1 MTPHTPPLLR
11 RLCAALAFVLPASAA
26 LSQDA
31 PPGMVG
37 KNGWLFYHHEFVE
50 DPLEAQNSVD
60 LVARISK
67 VLTANGTQVLVAM
80 APIKARIYSE
90 HLPDKPKPT
99 STMLGLYAQLIQ
111 SLRAAGVNAVDLNSA
126 FMNSPKRTAEVP
138 LFLRLDTHWSATG
151 ALLAAET
158 IRDALATMPDVKKAY
173 DAIPAAT
180 YKLTWADQRWPFE
193 GDLVQQLPKGSPAY
207 EKDMISV
214 FSVTKESAAGGALLG
229 AAPEVGVTLMGTSY
243 SADWTHF
250 PAALRYALQRDA
262 LSLSIAA
269 DQGQWVGLDTYLRND
284 AFQTNR
290 PKLLIWEMPERD
302 MKAPPDM
309 PYREA
314 RYVINNT
321 EWLLRV
327 SALAQKDCTAA
338 TTQVRVEPAS
348 LGQSNTDAGL
358 KVGATQDTDYVELRF
373 SRPFDRLEYL
383 AAQLTTNGSKTMT
396 LEASG
401 PGVATRKFTLPLAG
415 DDVAHTFKAPLPP
428 KGKNGYTKVKLY
440 PGVTSGFELKGLAI
454 CQQPADLLK

>member
-1 MTPHTPPLLR
+1 
-11 RLCAALAFVLPASAA
+11 
-26 LSQDA
+26 
-31 PPGMVG
+31 
-37 KNGWLFYHHEFVE
+37 
-50 DPLEAQNSVD
+50 
-60 LVARISK
+60 
-67 VLTANGTQVLVAM
+67 
-80 APIKARIYSE
+80 
-90 HLPDKPKPT
+90 
-99 STMLGLYAQLIQ
+99 
-111 SLRAAGVNAVDLNSA
+111 
-126 FMNSPKRTAEVP
+126 
-138 LFLRLDTHWSATG
+138 
-151 ALLAAET
+151 
-158 IRDALATMPDVKKAY
+158 
-173 DAIPAAT
+173 
-180 YKLTWADQRWPFE
+180 
-193 GDLVQQLPKGSPAY
+193 
-207 EKDMISV
+207 
-214 FSVTKESAAGGALLG
+214 
-229 AAPEVGVTLMGTSY
+229 
-243 SADWTHF
+243 
-250 PAALRYALQRDA
+250 
-262 LSLSIAA
+262 
-269 DQGQWVGLDTYLRND
+269 LRND

-358 KVGATQDTDYVELRF
+358 KVGATHDTDDVELRF

-415 DDVAHTFKAPLPP
+415 DDVAHTFKAPCP
-428 KGKNGYTKVKLY
+428 KGRTLHLAAL
-440 PGVTSGFELKGLAI
+440 SGDQRFELWPGH